1 MVCAMYGMYKGQAN
15 ILIPNPRDLP
25 AVIKELRKYQPSFFP
40 AVNTLFNAL
49 VNNEEF
55 KQLDHSNLKWR
66 WAVVWQFFHLQQK
79 LGRKLLVQLL
89 LKVMAYQKLPPVA
102 TANPP
107 ASTEFS
113 GTIGIPLPL
122 TEVAILDDDGK
133 EVPLGEQGKSQFVV
147 LK

>member
-55 KQLDHSNLKWR
+55 KQLDHSNLKMAMGGGM
-66 WAVVWQFFHLQQK
+66 AV
-79 LGRKLLVQLL
+79 
-89 LKVMAYQKLPPVA
+89 LPS
-102 TANPP
+102 TAE
-107 ASTEFS
+107 A
-113 GTIGIPLPL
+113 
-122 TEVAILDDDGK
+122 
-133 EVPLGEQGKSQFVV
+133 
-147 LK
+147 